1 MDLPSFIQSYFL
13 NPIWDRTGYNMVN
26 TLAYAAIALGAL
38 YLIWK
43 IFEQKKFFIDRAFWA
58 GALAFV
64 LWGSSLRVLTDSI
77 DSPSRTM
84 ANTLLASGAGSGAGV
99 VAGNPFGFIAQ
110 AAYPFILNSHVLD
123 YGFLTVTPGIYV
135 LTAGLFLLCIAL
147 GIWVKRPYLA
157 AGVGLAAAALNYLL
171 LLPMMKH
178 WEYTAVIVG
187 VAGGVGAIVYYGLKW
202 KDKKWVLPVMGQA
215 LDGVATWVA
224 IDWFGPANGINYF
237 EQHVLSN
244 SIGQAT
250 PLGFGLFFLLKI
262 GFSLGAVWLVRQEK
276 DIDENTKS
284 LLLLVVAIIGFAPG
298 LRDLLRLLCGT

>member
-1 MDLPSFIQSYFL
+1 MDFSSFIQSYFL

-38 YLIWK
+38 YLIWRY
-43 IFEQKKFFIDRAFWA
+43 FEKRNISIDRAFWA

-84 ANTLLASGAGSGAGV
+84 ANALLAAGGGQ
-99 VAGNPFGFIAQ
+99 GGPFGFIAQ
-110 AAYPFILNSHVLD
+110 AAYPFILNSHILD
-123 YGFLTVTPGIYV
+123 YGLLTVTPGIYV

-147 GIWVKRPYLA
+147 GFWFKRPFLA
-157 AGVGLAAAALNYLL
+157 AGVGLVGAALNFAL

-178 WEYTAVIVG
+178 WDYAAVIVG
-187 VAGGVGAIVYYGLKW
+187 VAAGVGAILYYGLKW

-237 EQHVLSN
+237 EQHVVSN
-244 SIGQAT
+244 GIGNAT

-262 GFSLGAVWLVRQEK
+262 CFAVGAVWAVRQEK
-276 DIDENTKS
+276 EIDGRTKS